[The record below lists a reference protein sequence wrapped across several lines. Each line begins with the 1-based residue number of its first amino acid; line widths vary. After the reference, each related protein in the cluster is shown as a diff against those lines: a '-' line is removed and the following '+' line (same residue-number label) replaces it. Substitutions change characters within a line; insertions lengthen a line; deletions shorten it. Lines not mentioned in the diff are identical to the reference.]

1 MNFIQTKVNDLY
13 NNGHISKQLKGYL
26 LSNLGESKLGS
37 FRLLAKLHKTKF
49 SWRPIVNC
57 RNHPNSKISLIL
69 DLLLKPIVMRT
80 ETYIKDSQNLIQ
92 KLEDMTFEKKPFLY
106 SLDIVSL
113 YTSIRTEHAT
123 QVITEFMSK
132 YLDSFHL
139 NIVALYNLI
148 SIMCTTNVFKFE
160 EDFFKQIVGLPMG
173 CIAAPSIANL
183 YVYILEIKWFYIE
196 KPLAYFRFIDDTMMA
211 LANKL
216 NLESFQ
222 NHFIYLKFTENSGD
236 EINFLDLNIS
246 FNNLTKK
253 LVFSVYIKP
262 TNNFDYLR
270 TNSNHP
276 KHIFDNIPKSIFIRN
291 RRICTYYSDYIL
303 ICKLHIEQLIVRGY
317 KKRSLVKLR
326 KIIGNIDRN
335 SLLPYKEKILI

>member
-1 MNFIQTKVNDLY
+1 MIYKNFRKNNKSIKPLINEDKLLINNQIDELRSEIHSNLINEYKNISITPNISFSQLKYLLKFQKEKNFKIINCDKNTGNAILSNELYRNSAIEFLENDNTFSKIPENPLCTTVNFIQTKVNDLY

-113 YTSIRTEHAT
+113 YTSIRTEHAI

-160 EDFFKQIVGLPMG
+160 KDFFKKIFGLPMG

-183 YVYILEIKWFYIE
+183 YVYILEIK
-196 KPLAYFRFIDDTMMA
+196 
-211 LANKL
+211 
-216 NLESFQ
+216 
-222 NHFIYLKFTENSGD
+222 
-236 EINFLDLNIS
+236 
-246 FNNLTKK
+246 
-253 LVFSVYIKP
+253 
-262 TNNFDYLR
+262 
-270 TNSNHP
+270 
-276 KHIFDNIPKSIFIRN
+276 
-291 RRICTYYSDYIL
+291 
-303 ICKLHIEQLIVRGY
+303 
-317 KKRSLVKLR
+317 
-326 KIIGNIDRN
+326 
-335 SLLPYKEKILI
+335 